1 MTKRLLFLFVPIVL
15 FLVALFVPPETYH
28 MPGLTVMEQRIIAIF
43 ILTAGFWI
51 LEPIPIHAASVLA
64 ITLMLAMTSNKGLFV
79 FRGDEAEVGKALPFG
94 AILATFANPTIM
106 LFTGGFFLAAAAT
119 KYRLDL
125 NLARIILKP
134 FGKRPGM
141 IMLGLMCITALFSMF
156 MSNTAT
162 CAMMLALLNPVLA
175 TLPSED
181 RIRAGL
187 ALSVPFAANIG
198 GIGTPIGTPPNAIG
212 LQFIQQFTDM
222 SFAKWMVFGVPYI
235 AILLLLSWM
244 VLMWLF
250 PPKTQEVELVIE
262 GQWIRSPKAMVAYA
276 GFAVTVV
283 LWMLGD
289 LHGMNSEVVAM
300 LPIALFAATGVIT
313 IADMKKLS
321 WDVLWLMAGG
331 IAIGYGMDKTGLLQR
346 MVSSIPFDTFSPY
359 LVIVFAG
366 FLALLLS
373 TFMSNT
379 AAANLL
385 MPLMAALA
393 VGIKGLDSLGGP
405 VGILLAVTF
414 SCSLAM
420 SLPISTP
427 PNALAMATGTV
438 QTKDMAKAGILVGI
452 IGFIMIFAMLWLG
465 SLVNMWEVT
474 KSVL

>member
-1 MTKRLLFLFVPIVL
+1 MLKRTIMILIPIVL
-15 FLVALFVPPETYH
+15 FLVALAVPPETYH

-43 ILTAGFWI
+43 VLTAGYWI
-51 LEPIPIHAASVLA
+51 LESIPIHAASVLA
-64 ITLMLAMTSNKGLFV
+64 ITLMLIMTSNKGLFL
-79 FRGDEAEVGKALPFG
+79 FRGPEEEIGTALNYSQ
-94 AILATFANPTIM
+94 ILATFANPTIM

-134 FGKRPGM
+134 FGKSPAM
-141 IMLGLMCITALFSMF
+141 IMLGLMIITALFSMF

-162 CAMMLALLNPVLA
+162 CAMMLTVLAPVLA
-175 TLPSED
+175 TLPADD

-212 LQFIQQFTDM
+212 LQFITRFTEM
-222 SFAKWMVFGVPYI
+222 SFAKWMLFGVPYV
-235 AILLLLSWM
+235 AVLLVLTWLIL
-244 VLMWLF
+244 VWLF
-250 PPKTQEVELVIE
+250 PPKTKEVSLVIE
-262 GQWIRSPKAMVAYA
+262 GEWMKSGKAMIAYA

-289 LHGMNSEVVAM
+289 LHGMNSEAVAM
-300 LPIALFAATGVIT
+300 IPIALFAATGVIT
-313 IADMKKLS
+313 ISDMKKLS

-331 IAIGYGMDKTGLLQR
+331 IAIGLGMDKTGLLAR
-346 MVSSIPFDTFSPY
+346 LVSSIPFDTFSPY
-359 LVIVFAG
+359 LVIVSAG
-366 FLALLLS
+366 LLALLLS

-393 VGIKGLDSLGGP
+393 VGLKGLEAFGGA
-405 VGILLAVTF
+405 VGLLLVVTF

-438 QTKDMAKAGILVGI
+438 ETKDMAKAGILVGL
-452 IGFIMIFAMLWLG
+452 IGFAMIFVMLWIG
-465 SLVNMWEVT
+465 RLVGIF
-474 KSVL
+474 